1 MRTTVK
7 DATGHTPFSLVYGS
21 EAVLPVEI
29 GIPYT
34 RISYYSYE
42 ENDAEKRINVDLLLK
57 TRRNA
62 LLRSLAQKQKMTS
75 QSNRMV
81 KPKQLQLHDNVLR
94 KVEATDRI
102 TEKGKLW
109 ANWDG
114 PFKIIRIMKPGTYEL
129 EDSEG
134 KILKR
139 PWNGDH
145 LKKFYI

>member
-1 MRTTVK
+1 MLGILWAMRTTVK

-75 QSNRMV
+75 
-81 KPKQLQLHDNVLR
+81 
-94 KVEATDRI
+94 
-102 TEKGKLW
+102 
-109 ANWDG
+109 
-114 PFKIIRIMKPGTYEL
+114 
-129 EDSEG
+129 
-134 KILKR
+134 
-139 PWNGDH
+139 
-145 LKKFYI
+145 